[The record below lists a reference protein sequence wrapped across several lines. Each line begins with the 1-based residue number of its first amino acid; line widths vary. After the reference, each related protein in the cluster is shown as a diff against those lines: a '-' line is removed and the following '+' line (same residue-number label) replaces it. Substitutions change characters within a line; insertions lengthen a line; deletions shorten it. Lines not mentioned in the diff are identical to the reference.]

1 MSPLVSR
8 VVVVVV
14 LLPVVLAGVYLG
26 GWWLAGIAA
35 VGGVLALHELYTI
48 GRALRPIVL
57 GGFVGLV
64 LAIVGT
70 QAGGPVWLL
79 GGIMATVAVCFAL
92 FLGSGARQSATAGF
106 ALTTFG
112 VVWVGGGLAHLV
124 ALRDVPHDGRLLIL
138 TVLFTVFAD
147 DTGAYFVGR
156 LLGRHKLAPSISPG
170 KSIEGFVGGTVI
182 AVAVAFFCLYDQGVL
197 AIWESLVFGLV
208 VAIAST
214 LGDLFESAVKR
225 DLGVKDSGRLL
236 GGHGGVL
243 DRVDS
248 LLWAGPAAFY
258 ALLALT

>member
-1 MSPLVSR
+1 MSPLGSR
-8 VVVVVV
+8 LLVVAV
-14 LLPVVLAGVYLG
+14 LLPVVLACVYLG
-26 GWWLAGIAA
+26 GWWLAGLAA

-79 GGIMATVAVCFAL
+79 GGIMATIAVCFL
-92 FLGSGARQSATAGF
+92 VFLVSGARQSATAGF

-124 ALRDVPHDGRLLIL
+124 AVRDIPHDGRLLIL

-170 KSIEGFVGGTVI
+170 KSVEGFVGGTI
-182 AVAVAFFCLYDQGVL
+182 CGVAVAFFCLYDQGVL
-197 AIWESLVFGLV
+197 EIWESLVFGLT